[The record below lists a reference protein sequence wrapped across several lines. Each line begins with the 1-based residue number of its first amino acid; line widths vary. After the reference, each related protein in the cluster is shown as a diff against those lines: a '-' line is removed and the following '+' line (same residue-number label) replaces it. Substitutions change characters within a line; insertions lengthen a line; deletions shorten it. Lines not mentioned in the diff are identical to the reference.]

1 MNLTWQVVLSLSY
14 QNRTV
19 NLYSKCV
26 YVNSFTVQNWEYV
39 MIPATPSVR
48 SDLGLA
54 VAVGRAWNLVPA
66 EIRQSRILGSFKRQ
80 MKSFLLKVS
89 YG

>member
-1 MNLTWQVVLSLSY
+1 
-14 QNRTV
+14 
-19 NLYSKCV
+19 
-26 YVNSFTVQNWEYV
+26 